1 MNTQLKSILA
11 KKLANKKTL
20 NGFTLVE
27 LLIVVVII
35 GILSGVALPNFLSQR
50 KKATVASWNA
60 TASAIVSAC
69 EIAAT
74 SDAAIIATDPDV
86 ARLITAKPTE
96 VVTTGIADG
105 ANGADGTCSVTIA
118 DTNAEV
124 TSAGTF
130 TMFGVKTPAV
140 AAS

>member
-1 MNTQLKSILA
+1 MTSTLLQAALLRA
-11 KKLANKKTL
+11 KTKKGKKD
-20 NGFTLVE
+20 GFTLVE

-60 TASAIVSAC
+60 QAAAIVSAC

-74 SDAAIIATDPDV
+74 NDVADISADADVDRLATASDA
-86 ARLITAKPTE
+86 E
-96 VVTTGIADG
+96 VVTTGITAD
-105 ANGADGTCSVTIA
+105 ACVVTIA
-118 DTNAEV
+118 DTLDEV
-124 TSAGTF
+124 SSAGTF
-130 TMFGVKTPAV
+130 TMFNEKTPAV